1 MKIREL
7 LKKEIEKLNNN
18 EVEDSIFK
26 AKILLAFELEADM
39 QYLNIH
45 FDDEVGAE
53 ISRRFKEDIQKVILG
68 IPVQYITKHQEFY
81 GLDFYVDENVLIPQ
95 PDTEILVQ
103 EVIYLAKK
111 FDRKPKIVD
120 ICTGSGAIAIAV
132 AKNIEAEIVASDIS
146 EKGLQ
151 IAKRNALENEVNIKF
166 LQSDMFENI
175 EEKFEIIV
183 SNPPYIESQVIDTLS
198 KEVRNEPIIAL
209 DGGNDGLDFYRI
221 LAQNAKKYL
230 SKNGILAVE
239 IGYNQ
244 GKVVNKLFEDCGLVN
259 VYTKKDFGGNDRIV
273 VGKVE

>member
-209 DGGNDGLDFYRI
+209 DGGNAGLDFYRI

>member
-18 EVEDSIFK
+18 EVDDSIFK
-26 AKILLAFELEADM
+26 AKILLAFELEVDM

-45 FDDEVGAE
+45 FDDEVGDK
-53 ISRRFKEDIQKVILG
+53 ILRRFQEDIQKVISG
-68 IPVQYITKHQEFY
+68 IPVQYITKNQEFY

-103 EVIYLAKK
+103 EVIEIAKK
-111 FDRKPKIVD
+111 FTKKPKIVD

-132 AKNIEAEIVASDIS
+132 AKNIEADIVASDIS
-146 EKGLQ
+146 EKALQ

-166 LQSDMFENI
+166 LRSDMFENI
-175 EEKFEIIV
+175 EEKFDIIV
-183 SNPPYIESQVIDTLS
+183 SNPPYIESQTIDTLP

-221 LAQNAKKYL
+221 LAQNSKKYL

-244 GKVVNKLFEDCGLVN
+244 GKVVSNLFKNCGLVN
-259 VYTKKDFGGNDRIV
+259 VYTKKDFCGNDRIV
-273 VGKVE
+273 VGKVV